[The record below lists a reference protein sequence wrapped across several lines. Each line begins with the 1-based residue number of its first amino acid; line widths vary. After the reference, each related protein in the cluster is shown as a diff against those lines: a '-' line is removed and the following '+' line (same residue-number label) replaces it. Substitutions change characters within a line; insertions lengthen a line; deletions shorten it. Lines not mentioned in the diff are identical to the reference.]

1 MVNLSHYLM
10 NVYMVFSLFST
21 RTFLLSFIFSV
32 ILVLS
37 NVSLTQAQEG
47 SGIGIKPA
55 TIEDAAQPGEVKEY
69 TVGVSNLSDTTQTYY
84 VFTRDITGVQP
95 GGVPLYADE
104 GAEKTGYELT
114 QWVTLGV
121 DEVTVEPGEEYPL
134 NVKIE
139 VPEFA
144 TPGSHFGGVFISL
157 TPPKLRSTGAAIGYQ
172 VANIISIRVA
182 GDAVVNAQIRQFSTG
197 NYIYGESKVDFN
209 ARIENKGTVLV
220 RPIGPLEVHNM
231 FGKRVAIL
239 TFNEGKA
246 AVFPGVT
253 RDDFDIVWEDEGP
266 GFGRYQAV
274 LSLVYGDQGRQS
286 TISST
291 VSFWILPMN
300 IILPALGVLAFLL
313 LTVYITVKVYIRNKL
328 NMASGGSQ
336 RIARNRRRNNGGMSA
351 LLLVAVVMLAVT
363 ALFLI
368 ILLALFA

>member
-1 MVNLSHYLM
+1 M
-10 NVYMVFSLFST
+10 NDYMVLPSFRPLV
-21 RTFLLSFIFSV
+21 FLLSFVVALALYFGCSPAV
-32 ILVLS
+32 F
-37 NVSLTQAQEG
+37 AQEG

-55 TIEDAAQPGEVKEY
+55 TIEDAAEPGERKEY
-69 TVGVSNLSDTTQTYY
+69 TVGVTNLSNTTQTYF
-84 VFTRDITGVQP
+84 VFTRDITGVQS
-95 GGVPLYADE
+95 GGVPIYAEE

-114 QWVTLGV
+114 EWVTLEV
-121 DEVTVEPGEEYPL
+121 DEITLDAGEEYSLP
-134 NVKIE
+134 VVID

-144 TPGSHFGGVFISL
+144 TPGSHFGGVFISM
-157 TPPKLRSTGAAIGYQ
+157 TPPKLRSTGASVGYQ

-220 RPIGPLEVHNM
+220 RPIGPLEIHNM
-231 FGKRVAIL
+231 FGKRVALL
-239 TFNEGKA
+239 TFNESKA

-266 GFGRYQAV
+266 GFGRYQAI

-313 LTVYITVKVYIRNKL
+313 LGAYITVKLYIRSKMRM
-328 NMASGGSQ
+328 MAGGAQ
-336 RIARNRRRNNGGMSA
+336 RIVRNRRRGGGVSA
-351 LLLVAVVMLAVT
+351 LLLVTVVMLAIT

-368 ILLALFA
+368 LLLVLFA